1 MGAEHAHRHENWC
14 GHVPGLKV
22 VEPGTAAEARGK
34 LKAAI
39 RDDNPVM
46 FIENEGTYAVKGE
59 VPEGEYLTPLDQNEV
74 KREGHDVT
82 ICAHSRMLIVAMDA
96 AAELEKEGISAEVV
110 DMRALRPLDMTP
122 VIESVKKT
130 SRVITVEEGWRSFGV
145 GSEIAARVYEEA
157 FDYLDAPV
165 ARIGAAEVPTPYNNR
180 LGKNAF
186 PARAEGVGTARRRR
200 AVPPRRCR
208 RTRGRGSGVGCAS
221 SLD

>member
-1 MGAEHAHRHENWC
+1 M
-14 GHVPGLKV
+14 
-22 VEPGTAAEARGK
+22 

-59 VPEGEYLTPLDQNEV
+59 VPEGEYLTPLDKNEV

-82 ICAHSRMLIVAMDA
+82 ICAHSRMLIIAMDA

-165 ARIGAAEVPTPYNNR
+165 ARIGAAEVPTPYNKR
-180 LGKNAF
+180 LEKIAF
-186 PARAEGVGTARRRR
+186 PARADVVVTAR
-200 AVPPRRCR
+200 ALL
-208 RTRGRGSGVGCAS
+208 GRS
-221 SLD
+221 